1 MNNLKSFDDKVFEII
16 KSKGGLNATQGL
28 RFVNDE
34 LNPVGSK
41 LRDSSPDL
49 TFSKGKWELTGAF
62 GNKEVILKRSATQ
75 PISVKYYFELNG
87 STVKIT
93 IKDMDAIGY
102 TSITLD
108 FGSLLGSC
116 HIYNMIGQAFNVNGE
131 YKLWDNDKGQITVS
145 INGTTITISG
155 DSLNINRTHDMSLFA
170 NIVFFD
176 TIKDTFKDDDIT
188 WEYTRLN

>member
-1 MNNLKSFDDKVFEII
+1 
-16 KSKGGLNATQGL
+16 
-28 RFVNDE
+28 
-34 LNPVGSK
+34 
-41 LRDSSPDL
+41 
-49 TFSKGKWELTGAF
+49 
-62 GNKEVILKRSATQ
+62 
-75 PISVKYYFELNG
+75 
-87 STVKIT
+87 
-93 IKDMDAIGY
+93 MDAIGY